1 MNERTL
7 FLAWQDKSRSRQ
19 WFPIGR
25 LDADRDLSRYRFRY
39 THGARRA
46 QEEAYF
52 PTLPEFPEM
61 YKEYLSPALFY
72 LFQNRVMKP
81 NRPDFQEH
89 IKRLGLP
96 EDSNPDSFQILSV
109 SGGQRVTDF
118 YEVFPKIET
127 NAAGDFTTRFFLHG
141 WRYANEAAQNRLAQL
156 ESGEEL
162 YVALELNNPVTRV
175 SVQIQTTDYN
185 MIGWAPRYLV
195 SDLAKSIAGSPG
207 EYEAKVVR
215 LNPPPAPM
223 QQRLLIELRGNLG
236 EHEPMAGEDFLPL
249 VEAAG

>member
-1 MNERTL
+1 MSERTL
-7 FLAWQDKSRSRQ
+7 FLAWQDKGHSRQ
-19 WFPIGR
+19 WFPVGR

-46 QEEAYF
+46 REEANF
-52 PTLPEFPEM
+52 LTLPEFPEM
-61 YKEYLSPALFY
+61 DKAYLSPQLFY

-81 NRPDFQEH
+81 NRPDFREH
-89 IKRLGLP
+89 IKRLGLS

-109 SGGQRVTDF
+109 SGGQRATDF
-118 YEVFPKIET
+118 YEVFPKIVK
-127 NAAGDFTTRFFLHG
+127 NADGGFTTRFFLHG

-175 SVQIQTTDYN
+175 AVQFQTQDYH

-195 SDLAKSIAGSPG
+195 SDLSKAIAGSPG
-207 EYEAKVVR
+207 EYVAKVVR
-215 LNPPPAPM
+215 LNPVPAPM
-223 QQRLLIELRGNLG
+223 KQRVLIELRGNLG
-236 EHEPMAGEDFLPL
+236 EHEPMIGKDFLPL
-249 VEAAG
+249 VGVAE

>member
-7 FLAWQDKSRSRQ
+7 FLAWQDKGRQ

-25 LDADRDLSRYRFRY
+25 LDVGRNLSGYRFRY
-39 THGARRA
+39 TGGALRA
-46 QEEAYF
+46 QKEAYF
-52 PTLPEFPEM
+52 RTLPEFPKME
-61 YKEYLSPALFY
+61 KEYFSPELFY

-81 NRPDFQEH
+81 NRPDFREH
-89 IKRLGLP
+89 VKRLGLSG
-96 EDSNPDSFQILSV
+96 DTNPDPFQILSV
-109 SGGQRVTDF
+109 SGGQRATDF

-223 QQRLLIELRGNLG
+223 KQRVLIELRGNLG
-236 EHEPMAGEDFLPL
+236 EHEPMIGEDFLPL